1 MKKTAIAALA
11 ALCLLCGC
19 GAKKLVIYTAVPVEQ
34 KQDYRQE
41 YAHGGTDAFYRNSY
55 LMVVNASQYKIRL
68 VQNGTEIPMFYL
80 PRQEVDINIK
90 NHVHEEEVVH
100 MLAVAYSRYGNR
112 VIGTTEKV
120 FRFNGNGQQ
129 QVEQWVLKDW
139 MFER

>member
-19 GAKKLVIYTAVPVEQ
+19 GVKGVTIYTAVPVEH

-41 YAHGGTDAFYRNSY
+41 YTHGGKNSFYYSSY

-68 VQNGTEIPMFYL
+68 VQNGTELPMFYL
-80 PRQEVDINIK
+80 PKQSVDIKIK
-90 NHVHEEEVVH
+90 NHVHGEEVVH
-100 MLAVAYSRYGNR
+100 MLVVAYSRYGNR

-139 MFER
+139 MFD